1 MNDIINLTYQYKI
14 LRTQIINEE
23 TYFCLKD
30 ICEILEIQNQRD
42 VAQKQV
48 DSKGVEKIYTLTDG
62 GKQEL
67 LFINEPNLYRVIF
80 RSNKQEAKNFQDWV
94 FNDVLPSIRKHG
106 TYTNEKAYS
115 NLKRE
120 NELLEWLLKERNM
133 DLASHCRREKYLHNY
148 IVDSG
153 MEKPKLKI

>member
-30 ICEILEIQNQRD
+30 ICDILELTNPGKVSTQL
-42 VAQKQV
+42 
-48 DSKGVEKIYTLTDG
+48 DSKGVTKSYTLTDG

-115 NLKRE
+115 KLKRE

-133 DLASHCRREKYLHNY
+133 DLANHCRREKYLHNY

-153 MEKPKLKI
+153 MEKPKLRI

>member
-30 ICEILEIQNQRD
+30 ICEILQISNHRHVVTQID
-42 VAQKQV
+42 L
-48 DSKGVEKIYTLTDG
+48 KGVVKADSLTDG

-115 NLKRE
+115 KLKRE

-133 DLASHCRREKYLHNY
+133 DLANHCRREKYLHNY

-153 MEKPKLKI
+153 MEKPKLRI